1 MAKAKPVKVDIQPF
15 DEFKNF
21 APYTKRIRTLCDGV
35 VGTAIEIGQ
44 ILLEAQAEKA
54 RGRTGVFQR
63 WITEELGFSV
73 RQAYNFMQAA
83 EVFGEFCAKF
93 AHNISDSAMYVLA
106 APSAPEAAREAAIG
120 IAEQGG
126 RVTHKKAVQLVEA
139 YKKPEI
145 EQEFVPLTELAK
157 WRKALSR
164 EYDRYP
170 EQWRRDFVEET
181 VKFVT
186 AKQDASDAQ

>member
-54 RGRTGVFQR
+54 RG
-63 WITEELGFSV
+63 FSV
-73 RQAYNFMQAA
+73 RQAYNFLQAA

-106 APSAPEAAREAAIG
+106 APSAPEPARDAAIG